1 MIQASPLLWPFAQG
15 RVPPGRRA
23 AARFK
28 VTLAESRNDLLREL
42 SLLGAKNIVI
52 SSNLEL
58 MHNGL
63 PYANSREPEDPGIAV
78 YFDRKTRVPNGSY
91 CNGVVTSGFTEES
104 RPFVIA
110 CDSYTRAAHNLR
122 AVGVT
127 VAALR
132 SIARHGASGLLE
144 QAFTGFAA
152 LPPAGSVKPW
162 WEVLGLDVDATA
174 NEVRAAFLTLSK
186 IHHPD
191 VTGGDHGRMSEI
203 NEAYRQAKEGK

>member
-1 MIQASPLLWPFAQG
+1 MISAFPLQFPIGQP

-28 VTLAESRNDLLREL
+28 VTLGESRNDLLREL

-78 YFDRKTRVPNGSY
+78 YFDRKSNAAT
-91 CNGVVTSGFTEES
+91 

-110 CDSYTRAAHNLR
+110 CDSYNRAAHNLR

-152 LPPAGSVKPW
+152 LPAHGSVKPW
-162 WEVLGLDVDATA
+162 WEVLGLDVDATER
-174 NEVRAAFLTLSK
+174 EVRAAFLSLSK

-191 VTGGDHGRMSEI
+191 VGGNCGRMSEI
-203 NEAYRQAKEGK
+203 NEAYRQAKERT